1 MQATSQERTQ
11 EGQLTRLNPIS
22 GEDSGHTSIL
32 YQERTVDTPQSYIK
46 RGQWTHLNPISGEDS
61 GHTSILCQE
70 RTVNTP
76 QSWPGE
82 NSEHTSILARSSEHT
97 SILWER
103 NISIPNNGPSGVQDS
118 KTPSLQGILKVRGK
132 DGDDFE
138 VPCNE

>member
-1 MQATSQERTQ
+1 MQRILFLENKMQEDATSQERTQ

-32 YQERTVDTPQSYIK
+32 CQERTVDTPQSYVR
-46 RGQWTHLNPISGEDS
+46 RGQWTHLNPG
-61 GHTSILCQE
+61 QE

-76 QSWPGE
+76 QSWSGE
-82 NSEHTSILARSSEHT
+82 DTYLHIRRGHT

-118 KTPSLQGILKVRGK
+118 KTPSLQLRYSEGEGK
-132 DGDDFE
+132 RRR
-138 VPCNE
+138 

>member
-1 MQATSQERTQ
+1 MQRILFLENKMQGDATSQERTQ

-32 YQERTVDTPQSYIK
+32 CQERTVDTPQSYVR
-46 RGQWTHLNPISGEDS
+46 RGQWTHLNPG
-61 GHTSILCQE
+61 QE

-76 QSWPGE
+76 QSWPGAVNTPQSWSGE
-82 NSEHTSILARSSEHT
+82 DTYLHIRRGHT

-118 KTPSLQGILKVRGK
+118 KTPRLQASKV
-132 DGDDFE
+132 F
-138 VPCNE
+138 